1 MGPLRRI
8 LTSPSLS
15 ETYFDASSVEQASC
29 IDAAGIRVSQ
39 ISGNMEYFTLLQSTV
54 SPRERERERESQLV
68 NEEGSNLRAEAFFGD
83 LHRTADEDLVGIIPR
98 L

>member
-1 MGPLRRI
+1 VWNKLLVSMLQEYGFPKFLETWNISRSYRAPCLR
-8 LTSPSLS
+8 
-15 ETYFDASSVEQASC
+15 E
-29 IDAAGIRVSQ
+29 
-39 ISGNMEYFTLLQSTV
+39 
-54 SPRERERERESQLV
+54 RERERERESQLV